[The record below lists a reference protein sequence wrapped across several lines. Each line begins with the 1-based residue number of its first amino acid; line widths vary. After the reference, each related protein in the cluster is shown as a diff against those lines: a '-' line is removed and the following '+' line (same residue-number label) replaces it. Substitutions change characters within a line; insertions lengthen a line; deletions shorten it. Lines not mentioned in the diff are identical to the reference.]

1 MPHDPWKTW
10 SDALTLLGREESYLQ
25 IGAIGALG
33 MLARTDKELA
43 GPTVAVLQSALKE
56 WESKT
61 PGPPADVED
70 TARALLTTLT
80 TDEDREAERPPAL
93 WRQLG
98 RRLNPKTP

>member
-33 MLARTDKELA
+33 LLARTNKELA

-61 PGPPADVED
+61 PGPPADVKD

-80 TDEDREAERPPAL
+80 TDEDREAERRPAL
-93 WRQLG
+93 WRRLG
-98 RRLNPKTP
+98 RRLTPKTP